1 MADVVVC
8 SNCGFHYST
17 YKDDE
22 YAAVSAHSEQ
32 KTLDEKTVRYIQ
44 QKLESNP
51 FRFDKHEAT
60 VLKFST
66 PAKHSL
72 LDIGFGGA
80 VFLQKMKT
88 AGFDCYGIELDKQ
101 YMLYAKEVLQLSNV
115 YSLPVQDNFWQQNH
129 QSFFDV
135 IVLWDVLEHVNDPV
149 QFIQSIATLLKP
161 GGQLFIDT
169 PCRDTFY
176 HQSGEW
182 IFKFSFGYFK
192 GLLHDMYSSHRFG
205 HKQILSKGDMHK
217 LMQTNSLE
225 IQSLEVLHEM
235 SFPYQ
240 FYLKKI
246 LKSDILVKLAL
257 PFVQFFFKIFKIRNK
272 MMVVAERKNP

>member
-8 SNCGFHYST
+8 KNCDFHYST

-22 YAAVSAHSEQ
+22 YADISAHSEQ
-32 KTLDEKTVRYIQ
+32 QTLDEKTVRYIQ

-51 FRFDKHEAT
+51 GRFDKHEAT
-60 VLKFST
+60 VLKFSN
-66 PAKHSL
+66 PDKHTL

-80 VFLQKMKT
+80 VFIQKMKS
-88 AGFDCYGIELDKQ
+88 AGFDCYGIELDRQ
-101 YMLYAKEVLQLSNV
+101 YMLYAKEVLHLENV
-115 YSLPVQDNFWQQNH
+115 HSLPVQDDFWQQHH

-135 IVLWDVLEHVNDPV
+135 IVLWDVLEHVNDPI
-149 QFIQSIATLLKP
+149 QFITSIAALLKP
-161 GGQLFIDT
+161 GGKLFIDT

-176 HQSGEW
+176 HQSGEL
-182 IFKFSFGYFK
+182 IFSFSFGYFK

-205 HKQILSKGDMHK
+205 HKQILSKKDMHQ
-217 LMQTNSLE
+217 LMQMNGLQM
-225 IQSLEVLHEM
+225 QSLEVLHEM

-246 LKSDILVKLAL
+246 LKSDVLVKIAL
-257 PFVQFFFKIFKIRNK
+257 PFVHFFFKLFKIRNK
-272 MMVVAERKNP
+272 MMVVAVK